1 MSKLNKGEEM
11 KNIKKGVRHG
21 EVILIPTDKTIKTG
35 KKLKSF
41 IVAHSETGHHHV
53 IESETPFTVDE
64 KNMYIALFGDSAIVH
79 KKSFDAHK
87 TLPLKP
93 AVYERYEAV
102 EYDPF
107 SQLTRRVVD

>member
-1 MSKLNKGEEM
+1 MKKLQG
-11 KNIKKGVRHG
+11 IRHG
-21 EVILIPTDKTIKTG
+21 ELVLIPREGLIGKFG
-35 KKLKSF
+35 KKVKQF

-53 IESETPFTVDE
+53 IEAETPFTVDE
-64 KNMYIALFGDSAIVH
+64 ENMYIALFGDSAIVH
-79 KKSFDAHK
+79 KKDFDAHK

-107 SQLTRRVVD
+107 SQITRRVED